1 MIRKKKLIYISL
13 YKEKFI
19 KNYDEIFRSV
29 IDSIEMVKSLF
40 TATLRYAIETCTYI
54 IYKCVLFFFSSR
66 LPSLLI

>member
-1 MIRKKKLIYISL
+1 MTRKKKLIYISL

-29 IDSIEMVKSLF
+29 IDSIEMKSLL

-54 IYKCVLFFFSSR
+54 IYRCILFFFSSLR
-66 LPSLLI
+66 Y